1 MSNTDPRP
9 RISTEALAG
18 FAQVKPPSI
27 RERLSRTGSYF
38 GLVPERLP
46 NGRLSWPAD
55 SFDRLREAGR
65 TTHRPTPQR
74 KPRNSEAAPG
84 AGAA

>member
-1 MSNTDPRP
+1 MSNTDPRQ
-9 RISTEALAG
+9 RLSTEALAG

-46 NGRLSWPAD
+46 NGRLSWPGD
-55 SFDRLREAGR
+55 SFERLREAGKN
-65 TTHRPTPQR
+65 THRPTPKR
-74 KPRNSEAAPG
+74 KPRTEPR
-84 AGAA
+84 AGVR